1 MKTIFHA
8 MLHRIPVITKVFITF
23 IKVFIT
29 FITGFFITF
38 IKVFITFIK
47 VSIKFIKIITT
58 IEFCNY
64 TQSMFLC

>member
-29 FITGFFITF
+29 FITVFITF